1 MSSAESL
8 ARSLVHGAVGPERLP
23 PEIVDLLTLALRRGA
38 TDILLAVDRAPSF
51 RVSATLIPVEE
62 LTPPG
67 PDAIA
72 RFAHTLLGERGIAE
86 LEQQQD
92 HDFAFEV
99 TGLARFRGSF
109 YYQRSGLALALRLLP
124 ASIPSLDE
132 LGLPSVVA
140 QLASLPRGLI
150 LVTGPTGSGKSTALA
165 AIVDL
170 INVTHAKHI
179 MTIEDPVEFVHADKL
194 SRVEQREVGRD
205 TPSFSRA
212 LRGVFRQSPDV
223 VLVGEMRDAETIQT
237 VLSLAET
244 GHFTLA
250 SLHTISC
257 ANTIHRIIDVFP
269 EDRQLQIRAQL
280 ALSLEAVVSLALLA
294 AASCAL
300 GRGRSLGLRQQR
312 RGAAGNPRPG
322 CRRCVGGAVR
332 AGLREAADVRRGD
345 RMEGRARVPGPGVP
359 VAAAG
364 GCDFPAGQPVA
375 VPAKRCGR
383 DAEGRGG
390 APAGAARH
398 DDVGRGRD
406 AGRGRS
412 FLGTHRKA
420 CEGDVDISVGLAPLL
435 RRRSPR
441 RRDRRRPENA
451 RLSQQEVS

>member
-1 MSSAESL
+1 MSNAESI
-8 ARSLVHGAVGPERLP
+8 ARSLAHGVVGPERLP

-38 TDILLAVDRAPSF
+38 TDILLAVDRAPSL
-51 RVSATLIPVEE
+51 RVSATLVPVEE

-72 RFAHTLLGERGIAE
+72 RLAHTLLGERGIAG
-86 LEQQQD
+86 LEQHHD
-92 HDFAFEV
+92 RDFAFEV

-109 YYQRSGLALALRLLP
+109 YYQRGGLALALRVLS

-132 LGLPSVVA
+132 LGLPSIVA

-250 SLHTISC
+250 SLHTSSC

-280 ALSLEAVVSLALLA
+280 ALSLEAVVSLALLPRVGGGLVLA
-294 AASCAL
+294 TEIMIGTPAIRAL
-300 GRGRSLGLRQQR
+300 VRDGRAHQIYATIQAGQQVGMRTMNSSLAGLVRLRKVTREDAEARSPDVKELRQLL
-312 RGAAGNPRPG
+312 AA
-322 CRRCVGGAVR
+322 
-332 AGLREAADVRRGD
+332 
-345 RMEGRARVPGPGVP
+345 
-359 VAAAG
+359 
-364 GCDFPAGQPVA
+364 
-375 VPAKRCGR
+375 
-383 DAEGRGG
+383 
-390 APAGAARH
+390 
-398 DDVGRGRD
+398 
-406 AGRGRS
+406 
-412 FLGTHRKA
+412 
-420 CEGDVDISVGLAPLL
+420 
-435 RRRSPR
+435 
-441 RRDRRRPENA
+441 
-451 RLSQQEVS
+451 

>member
-1 MSSAESL
+1 MSSAESI
-8 ARSLVHGAVGPERLP
+8 ARSLAHGTVGPERLP

-38 TDILLAVDRAPSF
+38 TDILLAVDRAPSL
-51 RVSATLIPVEE
+51 RVSATLVPVEE

-72 RFAHTLLGERGIAE
+72 RLAHTLLGERGIAG
-86 LEQQQD
+86 LEQD
-92 HDFAFEV
+92 RDRDFAFEV

-109 YYQRSGLALALRLLP
+109 YYQRGGLALALRVLP

-165 AIVDL
+165 ALVDL
-170 INVTHAKHI
+170 INVTHAKHV

-280 ALSLEAVVSLALLA
+280 ALSLEAVVSLALLPRVGGGL
-294 AASCAL
+294 AL
-300 GRGRSLGLRQQR
+300 ATEIMIGTPAIRAMIRDGRAHQIYATIQAGQQVGMRTMNSSLAGLVRLRKVTREDAEARSPDVKELRQ
-312 RGAAGNPRPG
+312 
-322 CRRCVGGAVR
+322 
-332 AGLREAADVRRGD
+332 L
-345 RMEGRARVPGPGVP
+345 
-359 VAAAG
+359 
-364 GCDFPAGQPVA
+364 
-375 VPAKRCGR
+375 
-383 DAEGRGG
+383 
-390 APAGAARH
+390 
-398 DDVGRGRD
+398 
-406 AGRGRS
+406 
-412 FLGTHRKA
+412 
-420 CEGDVDISVGLAPLL
+420 LA
-435 RRRSPR
+435 S
-441 RRDRRRPENA
+441 
-451 RLSQQEVS
+451 